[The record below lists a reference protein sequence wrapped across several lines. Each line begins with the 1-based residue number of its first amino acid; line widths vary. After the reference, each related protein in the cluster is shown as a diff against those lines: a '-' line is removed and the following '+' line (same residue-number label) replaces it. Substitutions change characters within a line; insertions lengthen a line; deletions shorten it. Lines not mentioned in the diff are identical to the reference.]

1 MNKKYLS
8 LPVVS
13 VLFILT
19 LLNSCGKSS
28 SGGGGVVTP
37 PTSGTADIS
46 IGSMVYS
53 PASKTVSKGTVV
65 KWTNND
71 GTAHTVT
78 SNDGTSFSSGSI
90 GSTGTYS
97 YTTVTAGTFNYHCT
111 IHGVTMAGTLI
122 VTP

>member
-1 MNKKYLS
+1 MNKKYFL
-8 LPVVS
+8 LPVLVVGIS
-13 VLFILT
+13 LT
-19 LLNSCGKSS
+19 LLNSCSKSTS
-28 SGGGGVVTP
+28 SGGTGVTP
-37 PTSGTADIS
+37 PPAGSSDIS
-46 IGSMVYS
+46 IGSMSYS
-53 PASKTVSKGTVV
+53 PATKTVSKGTIV

-78 SNDGTSFSSGSI
+78 SNDGTTFSSGSI
-90 GSTGTYS
+90 GSTGTFS